1 MSISEIRDLLR
12 RSDRSVKNPEW
23 AVKELQA
30 IGDLGLSEEYL
41 KHVGKGKVSNELSSS
56 VAYLIGI
63 TDEEPLK
70 APVGMEVDF
79 GRSDWPD
86 IDIDFMDSRRDEVK
100 EFLIKQYG
108 HVSAI
113 ATWLTFK
120 DKGIVRDVS
129 RVLNIPLTEV
139 NRVLKK
145 IETWEE
151 FVSSPSTIEFR
162 EKYPEV
168 VVYGSQLR
176 GLIRGTGT
184 HAAGMV
190 ASRVPIAHVAPVETR
205 PQPGRESRQ
214 EVVAL
219 DMNEAADVGL
229 VKIDFLGLKTLTV
242 VDDCLKAIAN
252 RHPYPVKF
260 DEIPLDDPK
269 VYEMLSNGHTMAVF
283 QAEAVPYTNLLR
295 KMGVKNF
302 QELAASNALVRPG
315 AMNSI
320 GQDYIDR
327 KNGRVPVNPVHPVY
341 DEIGKETFG
350 LISLYQE
357 QIMLAV
363 VNLAGMSWEDANKIR
378 KIIGKKGDPKLFEK
392 YRAKFVKG
400 AGENVGED
408 FANKLWNDFVQSANY
423 QFNKSHAVAYSLLT
437 YKTAWLKHYYPL
449 EYMYAALKNEGDK
462 DARTDYLLEAKRL
475 GLNIKLPHINES
487 DTDFTI
493 EGDSLRFGLTSI
505 KYLSD
510 IIAKRYIA
518 KRPFNTYAEVERFTL
533 AKGTGVNTRA
543 LEMMRKVGAV
553 AFPDKPAS
561 RSEIREHL
569 YEVLNLPEF
578 TTELPEH
585 YYSRLTPLDEYEE
598 GDIGIVF
605 ALARNIKRGK
615 GWSRVEFVDKSGSG
629 SAFDKEQT
637 EIEAGKVYLLL
648 LSDNRIFKAI
658 PANEITDMKH
668 GFVKY
673 LNLREIPLDGGEY
686 YVVALK
692 MRTTK
697 AGKKMMDM
705 VLLNERGEMG
715 KVVCF
720 SKEFLSAYS
729 KIKEG
734 HVYRM
739 NLGVMKDGTVVYRS
753 LV

>member
-12 RSDRSVKNPEW
+12 QSKRQVKNSDWVSE
-23 AVKELQA
+23 ELQA
-30 IGDLGLSEEYL
+30 VVDLKLSEEYV
-41 KHVGKGKVSNELSSS
+41 KHVGQAKVSNELSSS
-56 VAYLIGI
+56 IAYLIGI
-63 TDEEPLK
+63 TDEEPTK
-70 APVGMEVDF
+70 PPVGLKVDF
-79 GRSDWPD
+79 GRDDWPD
-86 IDIDFMDSRRDEVK
+86 IDLDFQDSRRNEVK

-113 ATWLTFK
+113 ATFLTWK

-129 RVLNIPLTEV
+129 RVLSIPLGEV
-139 NRVLKK
+139 NKVLKK
-145 IETWEE
+145 IDTWEE
-151 FVSSPSTIEFR
+151 FVSSPHTAEFR
-162 EKYPEV
+162 DKYPEV
-168 VVYGSQLR
+168 VEYGGQLR
-176 GLIRGTGT
+176 GLIRGSGT

-190 ASRVPIAHVAPVETR
+190 ASKVPISQVAPVETR
-205 PQPGRESRQ
+205 SQPGKDERQ

-229 VKIDFLGLKTLTV
+229 VKMDFLGLKTLTV
-242 VDDCLKAIAN
+242 IDDCLKAIAQ
-252 RHPYPVKF
+252 RHPYPVDLNK
-260 DEIPLDDPK
+260 IPLDDK
-269 VYEMLSNGHTMAVF
+269 GVYEMLSAGHTMAVF
-283 QAEAVPYTNLLR
+283 QAEAAPYTNLLR

-320 GQDYIDR
+320 GQEYIDR

-363 VNLAGMSWEDANKIR
+363 TELAGMSWEDANKIR
-378 KIIGKKGDPKLFEK
+378 KIIGKKGNPKEFDK

-400 AGENVGED
+400 AGVSVGEE

-437 YKTAWLKHYYPL
+437 YKAAWLKHHYPL

-462 DARTDYLLEAKRL
+462 DSRTDYLLEAKRL

-487 DTDFTI
+487 DNDFKI
-493 EGDSLRFGLTSI
+493 EGDSIRFGLTTI

-510 IIAKRYIA
+510 IIASRYIA
-518 KRPFNTYAEVERFTL
+518 ERPFKSYKEVEEFTFS
-533 AKGTGVNTRA
+533 KGSGVNSRA

-553 AFPDKPAS
+553 AFPDRPAN
-561 RSEIREHL
+561 REEIRENL

-578 TTELPEH
+578 TTELPAH

-598 GDIGIVF
+598 GEVAIVF

-615 GWSRVEFVDKSGSG
+615 GWSRVEFVDKTGSG
-629 SAFDKEQT
+629 SAFDKENT
-637 EIEAGKVYLLL
+637 DIEPGRVYLLL

-658 PANEITDMKH
+658 PASEIADNKH

-673 LNLREIPLDGGEY
+673 LNLRDIPLDGGEY
-686 YVVALK
+686 YVVAS
-692 MRTTK
+692 RVRVTR

-705 VLLNERGEMG
+705 VLLNEQGQFG

-734 HVYRM
+734 CSYRM
-739 NLGVMKDGTVVYRS
+739 NLGTMKDGTIVYRG
-753 LV
+753 VA